1 MKCDVHTKYFTSCN
15 HPEQWFFSQ
24 WVTREEQEKKLN
36 MMPRKITITGK
47 GIGICPLEMGIDATS
62 PETDEGG
69 VNTRTEPEL

>member
-1 MKCDVHTKYFTSCN
+1 
-15 HPEQWFFSQ
+15 
-24 WVTREEQEKKLN
+24 